1 MYDVRPWSDVYNFIK
16 TTGRVPISLSCGHT
30 VCQTCLQSLQ
40 RNQCPFDQVCWLVS
54 WLVGPFIG
62 WVVGLL
68 VEDDWFG
75 IIRLVWACYLFGGFI
90 GFSYW
95 WIDWM
100 IYWFIYW
107 LVDWLIDWLIVKNP
121 IGLELSKLPVNTA
134 LLQLVGSGYIPPQ
147 YRLANIKGVMQ
158 GKLIAVVYKLCVHIL
173 KLFF

>member
-1 MYDVRPWSDVYNFIK
+1 MLIVLFK

-54 WLVGPFIG
+54 WLVGPFIDC
-62 WVVGLL
+62 VVGLL

-90 GFSYW
+90 GLSYW
-95 WIDWM
+95 WINQ
-100 IYWFIYW
+100 
-107 LVDWLIDWLIVKNP
+107 LIDWLIVKNS

-147 YRLANIKGVMQ
+147 YRLVNN
-158 GKLIAVVYKLCVHIL
+158 Y
-173 KLFF
+173 

>member
-107 LVDWLIDWLIVKNP
+107 LVDWLIDWLLRIQLDWSWASYPWIQLCFSLLVLDIYLHN
-121 IGLELSKLPVNTA
+121 IG
-134 LLQLVGSGYIPPQ
+134 
-147 YRLANIKGVMQ
+147 
-158 GKLIAVVYKLCVHIL
+158 
-173 KLFF
+173 